1 MATVGDD
8 SMALLLVFFL
18 GIANFALHRAVLE
31 SGHPILV
38 QIGWLFRSLGGRLS
52 MVAEFMLL
60 LGTMLEVANGATG
73 WALGYFAYT
82 AISAFSGWLIL
93 TGRV

>member
-1 MATVGDD
+1 
-8 SMALLLVFFL
+8 MALLIVFFL

-52 MVAEFMLL
+52 LIAEFALL
-60 LGTMLEVANGATG
+60 LGTMLQVANGAIG
-73 WALGYFAYT
+73 WAFAYIGYT
-82 AISAFSGWLIL
+82 ALSALSGWLIL
-93 TGRV
+93 SGRV